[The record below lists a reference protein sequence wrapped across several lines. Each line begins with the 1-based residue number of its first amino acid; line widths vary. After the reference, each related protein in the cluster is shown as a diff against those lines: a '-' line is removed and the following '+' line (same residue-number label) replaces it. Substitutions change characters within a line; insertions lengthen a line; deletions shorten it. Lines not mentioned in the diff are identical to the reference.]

1 MKVKKDTDFSVISK
15 HTPGFLEIVH
25 KNLAKTLQKMHY
37 PSLLMFDHRDTD
49 TPNEKKVWNSIFFGI
64 GALANASPDTSAKF
78 WYWRPTRVEGVLQL
92 GHGEYIL
99 YFYVVVYSNT

>member
-1 MKVKKDTDFSVISK
+1 MKVNKDTDLSVISK

-37 PSLLMFDHRDTD
+37 PSLLMFDHRDAD
-49 TPNEKKVWNSIFFGI
+49 TPNEKKVWYSIFFGI

-78 WYWRPTRVEGVLQL
+78 SINDGIGDLHVWKVCYNWDMVSK
-92 GHGEYIL
+92 YCI
-99 YFYVVVYSNT
+99 FM